1 MSGAIALFILA
12 GVFGIGLLWLLI
24 DAACRRYSA
33 WREKRDMRIRDAQL
47 KRYCI
52 TPMFGTKE
60 RHR

>member
-1 MSGAIALFILA
+1 MSGAIALLILA
-12 GVFGIGLLWLLI
+12 GLFGLGILWLAI
-24 DAACRRYSA
+24 DASCRQYVA
-33 WREKRDMRIRDAQL
+33 LRERRDMRIRNEQL